1 LSNRT
6 QAPAPQIRP
15 QQLDM
20 ALIDEDPRQPRT
32 QDNPGFSDASIAE
45 LAASIRRRGVKTPIS
60 VRENPLIPGR
70 FIINHGARRYRG
82 SRLAGSATIPGYI
95 DNDYSEV
102 DQVVENLHRNALTP
116 REVANFIGREL
127 AKGFKKG
134 EIAQA
139 ISKSP
144 AFVTQHA
151 NLLDLPDV
159 IADAFAS
166 GRAKDVT
173 VVNELLIAYKKH
185 SEQVSRWLRDDAQ
198 EITRS
203 AVKRLREFLNETKR
217 QGEAEDRSSLLD
229 DVVDA
234 PEHEEP
240 HHYSESA
247 EVASSRVRRPVL
259 EILHSNRRGRLQLH
273 RRPTS
278 TGKAWIKYDDSNLE
292 IEIELADVQLV
303 ALSDNL

>member
-1 LSNRT
+1 MNSKL

-15 QQLDM
+15 QQLEM
-20 ALIDEDPRQPRT
+20 ALIDEDPLQPRT
-32 QDNPGFSDASIAE
+32 QDNPGFSNASIEE

-60 VRENPLIPGR
+60 VRENPAAPGR
-70 FIINHGARRYRG
+70 FIINHGARRFRG
-82 SRLAGSATIPGYI
+82 SRLAGSDTIPGYI

-127 AKGFKKG
+127 AKGFRKG

-159 IADAFAS
+159 IAEAFAS

-173 VVNELLIAYKKH
+173 VVSEMLIAYKKH
-185 SEQVSRWLRDDAQ
+185 PEQVSRWLRDDAQ
-198 EITRS
+198 EITRGS
-203 AVKRLREFLNETKR
+203 VKRLREFLNESQR
-217 QGEAEDRSSLLD
+217 QGEADNLSPPLD
-229 DVVDA
+229 DVENVA
-234 PEHEEP
+234 LPEEIAH
-240 HHYSESA
+240 SIAAGGSA
-247 EVASSRVRRPVL
+247 NSRIRRPLLEVL
-259 EILHSNRRGRLQLH
+259 HMERRGKLQLY

-278 TGKAWIKYDDSNLE
+278 NGKAWIKYEDSTSETE
-292 IEIELADVQLV
+292 ISLADVQLI
-303 ALSDNL
+303 ALIETR